1 MTLPTD
7 DNLVKEYFPVS
18 KVVPAVLDIYKDLL
32 GIELV
37 AVPRD
42 EAVGGITWHDDA
54 ELYAVWE
61 AGQAQSGNRDAFLGY
76 MFLDLSPRENK
87 YGHAAVWGLIPGWTD
102 PETKERQ
109 FPVVC
114 MVANLSKPTPGRPA
128 TMVSPPSPFPPPGLP
143 PLSLSSLSFLC
154 LRPGGKRLTNGTI
167 VVDVETRRRRHVH
180 ARARSRVPRI
190 VLQDAVRPLPRHGRL
205 SRLCKLRIFIPD
217 ERVKKKVPRVLTTTL
232 YDTHAGR
239 SPLADERELYLD
251 PFDHQTR
258 LVAL

>member
-1 MTLPTD
+1 MFSRTGPCSIVTLPTD

-128 TMVSPPSPFPPPGLP
+128 TMVSPPSPFR
-143 PLSLSSLSFLC
+143 LSLLFLLA
-154 LRPGGKRLTNGTI
+154 LRLHFWYG
-167 VVDVETRRRRHVH
+167 ET
-180 ARARSRVPRI
+180 
-190 VLQDAVRPLPRHGRL
+190 D
-205 SRLCKLRIFIPD
+205 
-217 ERVKKKVPRVLTTTL
+217 
-232 YDTHAGR
+232 
-239 SPLADERELYLD
+239 
-251 PFDHQTR
+251 
-258 LVAL
+258 

>member
-1 MTLPTD
+1 MYHCDSQD

-42 EAVGGITWHDDA
+42 EAVGGLTWHDNA

-128 TMVSPPSPFPPPGLP
+128 TMVSPPVAFPS
-143 PLSLSSLSFLC
+143 LSLFSLLFLAPP
-154 LRPGGKRLTNGTI
+154 RYGKT
-167 VVDVETRRRRHVH
+167 
-180 ARARSRVPRI
+180 
-190 VLQDAVRPLPRHGRL
+190 
-205 SRLCKLRIFIPD
+205 
-217 ERVKKKVPRVLTTTL
+217 
-232 YDTHAGR
+232 DTG
-239 SPLADERELYLD
+239 
-251 PFDHQTR
+251 
-258 LVAL
+258 